1 MRPTKLTAITVCPA
15 LPQVEEYLPRTLADL
30 LRDLRT
36 SQHQRQMTVFVGLS
50 VAVQARLQICFNNLI
65 HASTLYLH
73 ARTPPILIRSYA
85 HTTYLAAVFGATVP
99 AQPQNPPPGRQA
111 GQRAH
116 LREPNKGMQPP
127 SRAPSTSGC
136 SRLSL
141 PWLAVRFRVLSTTRQ
156 RQICHC
162 RLLARHTG
170 YPHAHASAF
179 APIPFH

>member
-73 ARTPPILIRSYA
+73 ARTPPILIRSYHLPRSCVRRYSTCTA
-85 HTTYLAAVFGATVP
+85 SESSTWTSSRTTCSSQRTKYGYATP
-99 AQPQNPPPGRQA
+99 LP
-111 GQRAH
+111 RAFH
-116 LREPNKGMQPP
+116 VGLLTTLTTMVSCAISGSLDDSTKTDQSLSP
-127 SRAPSTSGC
+127 SRTAH
-136 SRLSL
+136 RLS
-141 PWLAVRFRVLSTTRQ
+141 
-156 RQICHC
+156 
-162 RLLARHTG
+162 AR
-170 YPHAHASAF
+170 PC
-179 APIPFH
+179 